1 MLRVLVILLATLAA
15 GSAVAKCRYNNDPL
29 KNCEDALSDWW
40 DNNSSHQ
47 SQSGDDIQ
55 HRTSSLRGTLQ
66 ECKDCVMDKLE
77 SAADRASTSTDTNT
91 SAGTNDPN

>member
-1 MLRVLVILLATLAA
+1 MLRIFVILVATLTAS
-15 GSAVAKCRYNNDPL
+15 SAVAKCRYNNDPL

-40 DNNSSHQ
+40 NDNSSHQ

-66 ECKDCVMDKLE
+66 ECKDCAMDRVE
-77 SAADRASTSTDTNT
+77 SGADQAAPSTDTSTSTN
-91 SAGTNDPN
+91 NPN